1 MELRHLTLTDF
12 VQELG
17 SNSPAPGG
25 GSVAALAAAQ
35 SAALFAMVAE
45 LTAQSPKY
53 TDVKEEMEEMANE
66 LHALQDHFLE
76 EVDNDANS
84 FNGVMAAF
92 RLPKASEEE
101 KKVRREK
108 IQTEYKKAA
117 NVPFGV
123 GSQAAE
129 LTKYA
134 PILLEKGNRNA
145 ITDLGLGVHNLKLAV
160 LGAFYNVK
168 INLGSIKDE
177 AYVEEKKTTMAAILA
192 KVEEETAP
200 IIQAVEEA
208 IA

>member
-12 VQELG
+12 VRELG

-25 GSVAALAAAQ
+25 GSVAALASAQ

-53 TDVKEEMEEMANE
+53 TDVKEEMEAMARE

-92 RLPKASEEE
+92 RMPKDTDEE
-101 KKVRREK
+101 KQARREK
-108 IQTEYKKAA
+108 IQAEYKNAA
-117 NVPFGV
+117 NVPYGV
-123 GSQAAE
+123 GARAAE

-134 PILLEKGNRNA
+134 PILLEKGNTNA
-145 ITDLGLGVHNLKLAV
+145 ITDLGLGVHNLRMAV
-160 LGAFYNVK
+160 VGAFYNVK
-168 INLGSIKDE
+168 INLGSIKDQ
-177 AYVEEKKTTMAAILA
+177 AYVEEKKSSMATILA
-192 KVEEETAP
+192 KVEEETRP